1 MSNTRLVL
9 FASTEKIETGDRL
22 NVETGKIERRSFVPA
37 EWAKEH
43 GVTTIPMPKNFELWR
58 RKDGKKGKEEV
69 RYLHELG
76 PFVIAS
82 IDEEGRIANEYMGF
96 KDFRKPVPV
105 GVGTLEALAH
115 LFQNGKAQ

>member
-1 MSNTRLVL
+1 MSKTRVVL

-22 NVETGKIERRSFVPA
+22 NIDTGKIERRSFVPT

-43 GVTTIPMPKNFELWR
+43 GISTIPMPKNFELWR
-58 RKDGKKGKEEV
+58 RRDGKKGKEEV

-76 PFVIAS
+76 PFVIAA
-82 IDEEGRIANEYMGF
+82 IDEDGRIMNEYMGF

-105 GVGTLEALAH
+105 GVTVLEGLAS
-115 LFQNGKAQ
+115 LFQNGSRQ